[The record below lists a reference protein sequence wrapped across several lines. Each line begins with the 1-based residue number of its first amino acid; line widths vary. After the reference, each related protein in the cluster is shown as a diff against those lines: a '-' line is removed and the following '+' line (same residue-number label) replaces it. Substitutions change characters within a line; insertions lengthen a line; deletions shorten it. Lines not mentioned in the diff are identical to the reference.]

1 MATPSDEFRTIRRE
15 LRNELKVQG
24 SKFIATAFPVT
35 TKEQAEHC
43 IGRVKSSFHDATHN
57 CYAYRIG
64 FDGALFRHND
74 DGEPSGTA
82 GKPILAAIDKV
93 HLTDVCVVVTRYFG
107 GTKLGVGGLARAYAE
122 AAQHV
127 LPPAE
132 IVTRYVFQTF
142 AVSFPHAHISN
153 VMHIVSQMAANIV
166 TTVYD
171 DEVHLTLEIRKS
183 KSDELTAR
191 LIETTRGT
199 VSIKSPA

>member
-57 CYAYRIG
+57 CCAYRIG
-64 FDGALFRHND
+64 FDGALFRYND

-93 HLTDVCVVVTRYFG
+93 KLTDVCVVVTRYFG

-122 AAQHV
+122 AAQLV
-127 LPPAE
+127 LPSAE
-132 IVTRYVFQTF
+132 IVTKYVLQPL
-142 AVSFPHAHISN
+142 AVSFRHSHINN
-153 VMHIVSQMAANIV
+153 VMHVVSQMAANIV